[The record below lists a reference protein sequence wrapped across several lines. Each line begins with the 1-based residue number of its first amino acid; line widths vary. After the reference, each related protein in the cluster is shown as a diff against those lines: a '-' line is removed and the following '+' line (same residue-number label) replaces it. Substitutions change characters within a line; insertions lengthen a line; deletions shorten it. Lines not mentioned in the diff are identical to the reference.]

1 MIIEIDGVGQVEV
14 DDAFADLTAAEQN
27 AFVAKVRLETEAG
40 AQSLEEAESLP
51 PAKKQPIRAALQGVT
66 LGFADELE
74 AAIFNPASALGAALG
89 FEGKNYNERLETVR
103 DKLASYRSEN
113 PLEAMAYEMGGAVL
127 PTLAAGLLTAGTGGA
142 AVGASTAARLAPTA
156 LRAAKIGAAEG
167 AVAGFGAGEGG
178 LGERAKS
185 AATGA
190 ALGGTVGAV
199 APVAVQQAG
208 RLGRN
213 VLDAVGVGGGKR
225 STTFSERKMLEA
237 LERDKLTPEQAMQR
251 LDEARDLGVT
261 DVTLADLGEGMRGA
275 AWRAQAMPNERR
287 QGVFEQFSERQ
298 AGQAEQISE
307 QAAKMSG
314 TEGAT
319 GVQYLDD
326 LAERVQQQ
334 SGPAYRDA
342 YSVDLDAA
350 PFQDMARS
358 NVVQDAYRKAVEL
371 ADIDPD
377 IDISGMPKDLGD
389 FIQSSTSGGAKV
401 SMPTEVA
408 HNIKKG
414 LDALIEGETDT
425 ITGKVTPRGR
435 KLTKLKNKWNDEI
448 GAQNDAYRAANKQFA
463 DNASLKRAYDVGF
476 DFNKTPEG
484 QLAKKVSK
492 MSSSEKEAL
501 RVGLVSQIEEMASKT
516 GDATDFV
523 KTVFGTPRR
532 RAALRLSFDSAD
544 QFERFEKMM
553 KVQADKMRTQR
564 KVFGGSDTAE
574 RLMQAGDAGID
585 PSSIYGIGARAAAGD
600 VTGAAGMAL
609 GQGVSRLQGMN
620 AKSASKISE
629 MIFNADPVTQRQI
642 LEQLMQR
649 EVADTASRQQA
660 VRRPELY
667 SGVIGATGGLLA
679 GRSE

>member
-1 MIIEIDGVGQVEV
+1 MIIEVDGVGRVEV
-14 DDAFADLTAAEQN
+14 DDEFANLTPAEQN
-27 AFVAKVRLETEAG
+27 AFVAKIRIEADAG
-40 AQSLEEAESLP
+40 ATSLEEAENLP
-51 PAKKQPIRAALQGVT
+51 PAEKAQVRAAFQGLT

-74 AAIFNPASALGAALG
+74 AAILNPVSALGAALG
-89 FEGKNYNERLETVR
+89 FEGKNYNERLQFVR

-113 PLEAMAYEMGGAVL
+113 PLEAMAFEMGGAVL
-127 PTLAAGLLTAGTGGA
+127 PTLAAGALTAGTGGA

-190 ALGGTVGAV
+190 ALGGTIGAA
-199 APVAVQQAG
+199 APVATQQVG

-213 VLDAVGVGGGKR
+213 VLDAVGVGGSKR
-225 STTFSERKMLEA
+225 SSTFAERKMLEA
-237 LERDKLTPEQAMQR
+237 LERDKMTPAQAAGR
-251 LDEARDLGVT
+251 LDEARELGAT
-261 DVTLADLGEGMRGA
+261 DITLADLGENMRGT

-298 AGQAEQISE
+298 SGQAEQIAE

-319 GVQYLDD
+319 GIQYLDD
-326 LAERVQQQ
+326 LGARVQAQAK
-334 SGPAYRDA
+334 PAYRKA
-342 YSVDLDAA
+342 YDVNLDAA
-350 PFQDMARS
+350 PFQGMARS
-358 NVVQDAYRKAVEL
+358 KVVQDAYRKAVEL

-389 FIQSSTSGGAKV
+389 FIQSSTAEGATV

-414 LDALIEGETDT
+414 LDALIEGETDAV
-425 ITGKVTPRGR
+425 TGKVTQRGR
-435 KLTKLKNKWNDEI
+435 MLTKLKKSWNSEI
-448 GAQNDAYRAANKQFA
+448 ENQNDAYKVANKQFS
-463 DNASLKRAYDVGF
+463 DNASLRRAYDVGF
-476 DFNKTPEG
+476 DFNKTPEE
-484 QLAKKVSK
+484 QLAKKVSMMK
-492 MSSSEKEAL
+492 PAEKEAL

-532 RAALRLSFDSAD
+532 RAALRLSFDNAE
-544 QFERFEKMM
+544 QFGRFEKMM
-553 KVQADKMRTQR
+553 KIQADKMRTQR

-585 PSSIYGIGARAAAGD
+585 PASIYSIGTRAAAGD
-600 VTGAAGMAL
+600 LAGAVTMAGGQAA
-609 GQGVSRLQGMN
+609 SRLQGMN
-620 AKSASKISE
+620 ARSADKISE
-629 MIFNADPVTQRQI
+629 MIFNADPATQRKI

-649 EVADTASRQQA
+649 ETSDVASRAQA

-667 SGVIGATGGLLA
+667 SGVLGATGGLLA